1 MGGRLLASTV
11 VLLVNTFF
19 GSDCITSGRSSHHDV
34 VNFINTS
41 DTVAMVSTGMLS
53 IYIPFVVCMKLS
65 SADNLFSGTLLL
77 MPYRKTVKWCHTL
90 RDICERHGQLGT
102 GGDRCLLGISEY
114 FRPLSLYYWRCFVQV
129 RDRHITAT
137 GGGAP

>member
-34 VNFINTS
+34 VNFINMY
-41 DTVAMVSTGMLS
+41 TVAMVSTVMLYTS
-53 IYIPFVVCMKLS
+53 PFAVCMTLS

-77 MPYRKTVKWCHTL
+77 MPYRSEEWCHTL
-90 RDICERHGQLGT
+90 RGICERHGQLGT

-114 FRPLSLYYWRCFVQV
+114 SRPLSLYYLRCFVQV
-129 RDRHITAT
+129 RDRHSTAT